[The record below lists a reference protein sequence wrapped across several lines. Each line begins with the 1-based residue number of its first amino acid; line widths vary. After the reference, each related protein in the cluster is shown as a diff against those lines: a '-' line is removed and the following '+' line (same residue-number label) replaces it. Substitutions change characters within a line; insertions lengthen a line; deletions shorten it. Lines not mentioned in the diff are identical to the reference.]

1 MQAKLT
7 KKEFIEWLK
16 TSEGKQFNVDLWY
29 GFQCFDYANAGW
41 KVLFGL
47 LLKGLGAKDIPFA
60 NNFDR
65 LSYCIPKYTGLFGT
79 TRRHGCVR

>member
-16 TSEGKQFNVDLWY
+16 TSEGKQFNADLWY

-47 LLKGLGAKDIPFA
+47 LLKGLGA
-60 NNFDR
+60 
-65 LSYCIPKYTGLFGT
+65 
-79 TRRHGCVR
+79 

>member
-29 GFQCFDYANAGW
+29 
-41 KVLFGL
+41 
-47 LLKGLGAKDIPFA
+47 
-60 NNFDR
+60 
-65 LSYCIPKYTGLFGT
+65 
-79 TRRHGCVR
+79 